1 MVLHIKCKKGVY
13 KLVKVSLKSGALKE
27 KLARR
32 NMSQNCFALK
42 LKVSSGYMSQ
52 LFSGTRN
59 PSPKL
64 RGKIL
69 NALELDENNFD
80 EVFKIRD

>member
-1 MVLHIKCKKGVY
+1 MMKYIKPRV
-13 KLVKVSLKSGALKE
+13 LKE

-32 NMSQNCFALK
+32 NMSQNLFVLK

-52 LFSGTRN
+52 LFSGVKN

-69 NALELDENNFD
+69 DALELDENNFG
-80 EVFKIRD
+80 EKLK

>member
-1 MVLHIKCKKGVY
+1 MRLSLELGV
-13 KLVKVSLKSGALKE
+13 LKE

-32 NMSQNCFALK
+32 NMSQHCFALK

>member
-1 MVLHIKCKKGVY
+1 M
-13 KLVKVSLKSGALKE
+13 KVDLKAKELKE

-32 NMSQNCFALK
+32 SMSQNCFALK

-64 RGKIL
+64 RIKIL
-69 NALELDENNFD
+69 DALELNEKNFD
-80 EVFKIRD
+80 DIFKIEA